1 MARPGIRARQMRALV
16 VSALLVATPAVA
28 AAQTV
33 VVNEVMYRPWNQGTT
48 GKYEFIELYNHGAQ
62 AVALGG
68 LFLTDSQD
76 LTSICAGQAPADNEG
91 VFAIPS
97 GVSIPAGGYLTF
109 WHTALPG
116 VTDQPGNVVYS
127 SFVYL
132 GNIVLNDDGDQVTV
146 FGCNGATP
154 VVLASL
160 DYGALG
166 LAKCAR
172 NVSLERKDPLG
183 ETQSASRWGF
193 SKAPAGGQ
201 ILGGGYTPG
210 GTPGAKN
217 TKAGP

>member
-1 MARPGIRARQMRALV
+1 MRSLV
-16 VSALLVATPAVA
+16 VSALLLATPAVA

-33 VVNEVMYRPWNQGTT
+33 VVNEVMYRPWNQGTV
-48 GKYEFIELYNHGAQ
+48 GKYEFIELYNHGTQ

-76 LTSICAGQAPADNEG
+76 LASICAGQAPADNEG

-97 GVSIPAGGYLTF
+97 GVSIPAGGYVTF
-109 WHTALPG
+109 WHTAIPG

-132 GNIVLNDDGDQVTV
+132 GNLVLNDEGDQVTV
-146 FGCNGATP
+146 LGCNGAST

-166 LAKCAR
+166 MAKTAR
-172 NVSLERKDPLG
+172 NVSLERKDPFG
-183 ETQSASRWGF
+183 AAQSATNWGF
-193 SKAPAGGQ
+193 STAAAGGP
-201 ILGGGYTPG
+201 ILGGGYTAG
-210 GTPGAKN
+210 GTPGQKN
-217 TKAGP
+217 TITVF